1 MIRYF
6 EPETFQR
13 PHYVK
18 NSSTTHKYLR
28 VICQYLINGSFNKI
42 LCKEYIKLE
51 PKFISRAFAIEVKK
65 RLINKLKVN
74 VRNMD
79 ILNIILLNL

>member
-1 MIRYF
+1 M
-6 EPETFQR
+6 E
-13 PHYVK
+13 V
-18 NSSTTHKYLR
+18 
-28 VICQYLINGSFNKI
+28 LIKFYAK
-42 LCKEYIKLE
+42 KYIKLE